1 MLLSPAPGVPVGLC
15 RYGIELGFGK
25 GDPGPSH
32 RALSSHALLQKREH
46 TRVCEQQSWRRAEGS
61 PPPWTG
67 EFFSK
72 TLLAEGKKKDPVG
85 FQTKR
90 YTWLLGSQGTDRAIS
105 ACLQDT
111 RYFLRGKRAIW
122 VSQSPLCLAD
132 ISASSGRA
140 QWGCRLCLA
149 GQWAHWHTEN
159 SS

>member
-1 MLLSPAPGVPVGLC
+1 MAK
-15 RYGIELGFGK
+15 GIQA
-25 GDPGPSH
+25 PSH

-46 TRVCEQQSWRRAEGS
+46 TRVCEQRSWSRAEGS

-72 TLLAEGKKKDPVG
+72 TLLAKGKKKDPVG
-85 FQTKR
+85 FETKR

-111 RYFLRGKRAIW
+111 RYFLRGKRTIW

-132 ISASSGRA
+132 ISARSVRA
-140 QWGCRLCLA
+140 QWGCRLGLA

-159 SS
+159 SSSETGVQVVL